1 MLLAFVVV
9 FIVAL
14 AVAVDLEAFEA
25 EELVA
30 LGDLDD
36 DTDDNDDN
44 EDDDDDEATARRVI
58 FAISIYTCSERNK

>member
-14 AVAVDLEAFEA
+14 AVAVDLEAFEV

-30 LGDLDD
+30 LDDLEVSVDVVD
-36 DTDDNDDN
+36 AT
-44 EDDDDDEATARRVI
+44 DDEATARRVI
-58 FAISIYTCSERNK
+58 FAISK